1 MSDLLTTFAFQSG
14 ATISDCGLYR
24 YHLWRVW
31 DDEKPVLCFVMLNPS
46 TADASEDDP
55 TIRRCIGFAK
65 RDGYG
70 GISVR
75 NLFALRATD
84 PAELLKAIDPSGPE
98 NEKHLVACRHVS
110 LLTRLVAAWGK
121 LPGGKALRSRAQN
134 SVSIVRMNAP
144 YCLGKNKDGS
154 PKHPLYLANDTP
166 IVTWSFR

>member
-1 MSDLLTTFAFQSG
+1 MADLLTEFVFQSG
-14 ATISDCGLYR
+14 AMISECGNYR

-31 DDEKPVLCFVMLNPS
+31 DDERPILCFVMLNPS
-46 TADASEDDP
+46 TANATEDDP
-55 TIRRCIGFAK
+55 TIRRCLGFAK

-84 PAELLKAIDPSGPE
+84 PRQLVRVPDPVGPE
-98 NEKHLVACRHVS
+98 NQKHLLACRNVS

-121 LPGGKALRSRAQN
+121 LPGGKALKSLAQN
-134 SVSIVRMNAP
+134 SINIVRMNYP
-144 YCLGKNKDGS
+144 YCLGTNGDGS

-166 IVTWSFR
+166 MTEWR

>member
-1 MSDLLTTFAFQSG
+1 MNGLLYEQEFRSG
-14 ATISDCGLYR
+14 ASISECGLYR

-31 DDEKPVLCFVMLNPS
+31 DDERAILCFVMLNPS
-46 TADASEDDP
+46 TADATEDDP

-65 RDGYG
+65 RDAYG

-84 PAELLKAIDPSGPE
+84 PKELLKHADPVGPE
-98 NEKHLVACRHVS
+98 NPKYLLACRSVS

-134 SVSIVRMNAP
+134 SVNIVRMNDP
-144 YCLGKNKDGS
+144 YCLGKNGDGS
-154 PKHPLYLANDTP
+154 PKHPLYLPGNTEL
-166 IVTWSFR
+166 VKW

>member
-31 DDEKPVLCFVMLNPS
+31 DDELPTLVFVMLNPS
-46 TADASEDDP
+46 LADEQSDDP

-65 RDGYG
+65 RDGFG
-70 GISVR
+70 GISVK

-84 PAELLKAIDPSGPE
+84 PKRLLHAVNPFGPD
-98 NEKHLVACRHVS
+98 NESHLLACRNLCTSSRV
-110 LLTRLVAAWGK
+110 VAAWGK
-121 LPGGKALRSRAQN
+121 IPGDETMRMRAN
-134 SVSIVRMNAP
+134 LSIYIVRKLEP

-166 IVTWSFR
+166 IVTWSSR